1 MLYDIFSNTVKQK
14 NADVNTIELIM
25 NSEDCNRFI
34 VCDDFNKSFSRSNAQ
49 SSCLSNFMNGICS

>member
-1 MLYDIFSNTVKQK
+1 MPYDIFSNTVKQK

-34 VCDDFNKSFSRSNAQ
+34 VCVILTNHLVVVMLNHRA
-49 SSCLSNFMNGICS
+49 